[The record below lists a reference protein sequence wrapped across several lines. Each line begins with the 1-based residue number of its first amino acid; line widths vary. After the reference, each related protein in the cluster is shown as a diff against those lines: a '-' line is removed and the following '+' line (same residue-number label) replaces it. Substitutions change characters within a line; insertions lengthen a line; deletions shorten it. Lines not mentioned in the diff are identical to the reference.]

1 MIRPG
6 FCTARDEHP
15 DPTRRVRVEIARH
28 PDRAGAGFPRARRI
42 GEARPKR
49 LDVRRVSLFVA
60 HERVVRVLDG
70 VDRNGHR
77 AEHGFVAFAAHGR
90 HQTLVVA
97 QALRRRETER
107 RVETVTEE
115 ALISF
120 TGRVSSSPRDPGRRA
135 GLADALAHQVQGD
148 VHPVRVQVA
157 RREHVHHARARARRR
172 IELGTSA
179 RRFHASPVGVV
190 LGRPDV
196 RAHAR
201 RSVRHHDFNAVV
213 ALERLPPRI
222 RRGADHQ
229 LRARHLS
236 LDDPLVRLLDE
247 GEIRPLAL
255 FVGQGFPRDGALGV
269 ALERLRGA
277 ALLLGRPGHQLAVDR
292 VRDRAR
298 RERQALPGG
307 PESRDHAH
315 RRKSHANGRHLRA
328 RVRSAFACARVLG
341 NPMRLGDLA
350 ASRTPLARLLAR
362 TDDARLPPRA
372 RVFRETRARWGFR
385 EKREKRFLR
394 NISPIRLEN
403 RR

>member
-1 MIRPG
+1 M
-6 FCTARDEHP
+6 
-15 DPTRRVRVEIARH
+15 
-28 PDRAGAGFPRARRI
+28 
-42 GEARPKR
+42 
-49 LDVRRVSLFVA
+49 RRVSLFVA

-77 AEHGFVAFAAHGR
+77 AEHGFIAFAAHGR

-107 RVETVTEE
+107 RVETVTDFFET

-120 TGRVSSSPRDPGRRA
+120 TSGRVSSSPRDPGRRG
-135 GLADALAHQVQGD
+135 GLADALAHEVQSDG
-148 VHPVRVQVA
+148 HPVRVQVA
-157 RREHVHHARARARRR
+157 RREHVHHARARVRRR

-190 LGRPDV
+190 RGRPDV
-196 RAHAR
+196 RARAC
-201 RSVRHHDFNAVV
+201 RSVRHHDCNTVV

-222 RRGADHQ
+222 RRGTDHK

-247 GEIRPLAL
+247 GKIRLFAI

-277 ALLLGRPGHQLAVDR
+277 ALVLGRPGHQLAVDR

-307 PESRDHAH
+307 PERRDHAH

-341 NPMRLGDLA
+341 NPRRLGDLA
-350 ASRTPLARLLAR
+350 ASGTPLAPQLAR
-362 TDDARLPPRA
+362 TDDARLPARA

-403 RR
+403 RQ